1 MFVGQAIIAHKKD
14 CLPRCVLDTQIPCRC
29 RPLILLADKF
39 NVVWIIFLWD
49 FIAPI
54 VDNHE
59 FPLVSCEGLFFILF
73 QTPQK
78 QASSVERGHDHR
90 EFYHGDSPHT
100 SISINKFWRNADSV
114 NNSHLWNCVPK
125 FNLVKCGVTKD
136 KIKNTGLI

>member
-78 QASSVERGHDHR
+78 QASSVESGHDCR
-90 EFYHGDSPHT
+90 EFNHLTPHLSAQEVHPKSLT
-100 SISINKFWRNADSV
+100 HIWIFSLSA
-114 NNSHLWNCVPK
+114 SHL
-125 FNLVKCGVTKD
+125 
-136 KIKNTGLI
+136 